1 MELFGFY
8 LVPDLPNYHALAVML
23 LTVLALYLFTR
34 DRLPLEMTSLG
45 LLIALTMGF
54 SIFPFPGFDP
64 TVLYQGFGHEALIAV
79 CALMV
84 VGQGLVNTGALQP
97 VARSLG
103 KLWAASP
110 FLTFLL
116 TLVAGGVLSAFVN
129 NTPIV
134 VLLLPV
140 LISVCLR
147 NKQSPNGVLM
157 PMGFATIIGGMVT
170 TIGTSTNLLVV
181 SLAQD
186 LGVTEFGMF
195 DFAKPAMLA
204 GVVAIAYLWLVAPK
218 MLPQREFQLLDY
230 SPRLFDA
237 RLRLNE
243 NSPVV
248 GKPLSEAISTAGGEL
263 KVVRI
268 RRKGTILMPLPDVEL
283 KEGDRLRVRD
293 SPSNLMAYADA
304 LQATMV
310 SEDQEVISDVN
321 PLEAEDQSIA
331 EIAVVQGSSLD
342 KTSLRYA
349 PVLLR
354 YQLTVL
360 ALHRAGEEIWR
371 PREELHD
378 VMLQPGDVLLVQ
390 GPSTRVTELKQDAQF
405 LVLDATIDLP
415 QTSRAP
421 LALGVLLTVIV
432 TAALGI
438 VPIAISSVAG
448 AVVMVIT
455 GCLNMASALRAV
467 SPSVYFVVVAS
478 LALGQALITTGATSY
493 VTSVFVFATTDFT
506 PTVVMS
512 LLMLM
517 LAILTN
523 VVSNNAAAVI
533 GTPIAVGIATQLNL
547 PAEPFVLAVL
557 FGANMSYATPM
568 AYQTNLLVM
577 SAGNYRFS
585 DFVRVGLPLTVL
597 MWLTLTF
604 LLSAMYF

>member
-1 MELFGFY
+1 
-8 LVPDLPNYHALAVML
+8 ML

-45 LLIALTMGF
+45 LLIALTLGF

-64 TVLYQGFGHEALIAV
+64 TLLYQGFGHEALIAV

-103 KLWAASP
+103 KMWAASP

-116 TLVAGGVLSAFVN
+116 TLVAGAVLSAFVN

-140 LISVCLR
+140 LISVCVR

-204 GVVAIAYLWLVAPK
+204 GIVAITYLWLIAPK

-243 NSPVV
+243 TSPVV
-248 GKPLSEAISTAGGEL
+248 GKKLSEAISVAGGDL

-268 RRKGTILMPLPDVEL
+268 RRKNTILMPLPDVEL
-283 KEGDRLRVRD
+283 REGDRLRVQD

-310 SEDQEVISDVN
+310 SEDQEVISEIN
-321 PLEAEDQSIA
+321 PLEAEGQSIA

-349 PVLLR
+349 QVLLR

-390 GPSTRVTELKQDAQF
+390 GPSTRVAELKQDAQF

-421 LALGVLLTVIV
+421 LALGVLITVIA
-432 TAALGI
+432 TAAFGI

-448 AVVMVIT
+448 AVFMVIS
-455 GCLNMASALRAV
+455 GCLNMSSALRSV

-493 VTSVFVFATTDFT
+493 VTSVFVVATTGFT

-512 LLMLM
+512 LLMLL

-604 LLSAMYF
+604 LLSALYF

>member
-1 MELFGFY
+1 
-8 LVPDLPNYHALAVML
+8 ML

-45 LLIALTMGF
+45 LLIALTLGF

-140 LISVCLR
+140 LISVCVR

-204 GVVAIAYLWLVAPK
+204 GIVAIIYLWLIAPK

-248 GKPLSEAISTAGGEL
+248 GKRLSEAIALAGGEL

-268 RRKGTILMPLPDVEL
+268 RRKNTILMPLPDVEL
-283 KEGDRLRVRD
+283 REGDRLRVQD

-321 PLEAEDQSIA
+321 PLEAEGQSIA

-349 PVLLR
+349 QVLLR

-405 LVLDATIDLP
+405 LVLDATVDLP

-421 LALGVLLTVIV
+421 LALGVLVAVIA
-432 TAALGI
+432 TAAFGI

-448 AVVMVIT
+448 AVFMVIT
-455 GCLNMASALRAV
+455 GCLNMSSALRAV

-604 LLSAMYF
+604 LLSALYF

>member
-1 MELFGFY
+1 
-8 LVPDLPNYHALAVML
+8 ML

-45 LLIALTMGF
+45 LLIALTLGF

-140 LISVCLR
+140 LISVCVR

-204 GVVAIAYLWLVAPK
+204 GIVAITYLWLIAPK

-248 GKPLSEAISTAGGEL
+248 GKRLSEAIALAGGEL

-268 RRKGTILMPLPDVEL
+268 RRKNTILMPLPDVEL
-283 KEGDRLRVRD
+283 REGDRLRVQD

-321 PLEAEDQSIA
+321 PLEAEGQSIA

-349 PVLLR
+349 QVLLR

-405 LVLDATIDLP
+405 LVLDATVDLP

-421 LALGVLLTVIV
+421 LALGVLVAVIA
-432 TAALGI
+432 TAAFGI

-448 AVVMVIT
+448 AVFMVIT
-455 GCLNMASALRAV
+455 GCLNMSSALRAV

-604 LLSAMYF
+604 LLSALYF

>member
-1 MELFGFY
+1 M
-8 LVPDLPNYHALAVML
+8 PDLPNYHALAVML
-23 LTVLALYLFTR
+23 LTVVALYLFTR
-34 DRLPLEMTSLG
+34 DRLPLEMTSIG
-45 LLIALTMGF
+45 LLVVLTLSF

-97 VARSLG
+97 VARGLG
-103 KLWAASP
+103 TLWGKSP

-129 NTPIV
+129 NTPVV

-140 LISVCLR
+140 LISVCVR
-147 NKQSPNGVLM
+147 NRQSPNSVLM

-181 SLAQD
+181 SLASD
-186 LGVTEFGMF
+186 LGVAEFGMF

-204 GVVAIAYLWLVAPK
+204 GIVAILYLWLIAPK
-218 MLPQREFQLLDY
+218 LLPQREFQLLDF
-230 SPRLFDA
+230 SPRLFDT

-248 GKPLSEAISTAGGEL
+248 GKTLAEAISVAGGEM

-268 RRKGTILMPLPDVEL
+268 RRKNTILMPLPDVEL
-283 KEGDRLRVRD
+283 KVGDRLRVQD
-293 SPSNLMAYADA
+293 SPSNLMAYTDA

-321 PLEAEDQSIA
+321 PLEAEGQSIA

-349 PVLLR
+349 QVLLR

-360 ALHRAGEEIWR
+360 GLHRAGEEIWR

-378 VMLQPGDVLLVQ
+378 VVLQPGDVLLVQ
-390 GPSTRVTELKQDAQF
+390 GPSTRVAELKQDAQF

-415 QTSRAP
+415 QTRRAP
-421 LALGVLLTVIV
+421 LALGVLIAVIA
-432 TAALGI
+432 TAAFGI

-448 AVVMVIT
+448 AAFMVLT
-455 GCLNMASALRAV
+455 GCLNMSSALRAV

-478 LALGQALITTGATSY
+478 LALGQALITTGATGY
-493 VTSVFVFATTDFT
+493 ITAAFVGGTVGAS
-506 PTVVMS
+506 PTVVLS

-585 DFVRVGLPLTVL
+585 DFVRVGLPLTII

>member
-1 MELFGFY
+1 
-8 LVPDLPNYHALAVML
+8 ML
-23 LTVLALYLFTR
+23 LTVVALYLFTR

-45 LLIALTMGF
+45 LLIALTLGF

-97 VARSLG
+97 VARALG
-103 KLWAASP
+103 TLWSKSA

-116 TLVAGGVLSAFVN
+116 TLVVGAILSAFVN
-129 NTPIV
+129 NTPVV

-147 NKQSPNGVLM
+147 NRQSPNGVLM

-181 SLAQD
+181 SLASD

-204 GVVAIAYLWLVAPK
+204 GIVAVAYLWLIAPRL
-218 MLPQREFQLLDY
+218 LPQREFQLLDY
-230 SPRLFDA
+230 SPRLFDT

-243 NSPVV
+243 GSPVI
-248 GKPLSEAISTAGGEL
+248 GKSLAEAIALVGGDM

-268 RRKGTILMPLPDVEL
+268 RRKNTILMPLPDVEL
-283 KEGDRLRVRD
+283 RDGDRLRVQD
-293 SPSNLMAYADA
+293 SPSNLIAYADS

-310 SEDQEVISDVN
+310 SEDQEVISEAN
-321 PLEAEDQSIA
+321 PLEAEGQSIA

-349 PVLLR
+349 QVLLR

-378 VMLQPGDVLLVQ
+378 VILRPGDVLLVQ
-390 GPSTRVTELKQDAQF
+390 GPSTQVTALKQDGQF

-415 QTSRAP
+415 QTRRAP
-421 LALGVLLTVIV
+421 LALGVLITVIL
-432 TAALGI
+432 TAAFGI
-438 VPIAISSVAG
+438 VPIAISAVAG
-448 AVVMVIT
+448 AVFMVIT
-455 GCLNMASALRAV
+455 GCLNMASALRSV

-478 LALGQALITTGATSY
+478 LALGQALITTGATGY
-493 VTSVFVFATTDFT
+493 VTSVFVGVTVDAS
-506 PTVVMS
+506 PTVVLS

-533 GTPIAVGIATQLNL
+533 GTPIAVGIATQLNQ

-585 DFVRVGLPLTVL
+585 DFVRVGLPLTII

-604 LLSAMYF
+604 LLSALYF

>member
-1 MELFGFY
+1 
-8 LVPDLPNYHALAVML
+8 ML
-23 LTVLALYLFTR
+23 LTVVALYLFTR

-45 LLIALTMGF
+45 LLIALTLGF
-54 SIFPFPGFDP
+54 SLFPFPGFDP

-97 VARSLG
+97 VARGLG
-103 KLWAASP
+103 KLWSKSP

-116 TLVAGGVLSAFVN
+116 TLVAGAVLSAFVN
-129 NTPIV
+129 NTPVV

-140 LISVCLR
+140 LISVCVR
-147 NKQSPNGVLM
+147 NRQSPNSVLM

-181 SLAQD
+181 SLAGD
-186 LGVTEFGMF
+186 LGVAEFGMF

-204 GVVAIAYLWLVAPK
+204 GIVAVAYLWLVAPK
-218 MLPQREFQLLDY
+218 LLPQREFQLLDY
-230 SPRLFDA
+230 SPRLFDT

-243 NSPVV
+243 NSPIV
-248 GKPLSEAISTAGGEL
+248 GKTLAEAIATAGGDM

-268 RRKGTILMPLPDVEL
+268 RRKNTILMPLPDVEL
-283 KEGDRLRVRD
+283 KSGDRLRVQD
-293 SPSNLMAYADA
+293 SPSNLMAYTDA

-310 SEDQEVISDVN
+310 SEDQEVISDAN
-321 PLEAEDQSIA
+321 PLEAEGQSIA

-349 PVLLR
+349 QVLLR

-378 VMLQPGDVLLVQ
+378 VVLQPGDVLLVQ
-390 GPSTRVTELKQDAQF
+390 GPSTRVAELKQDGQF

-415 QTSRAP
+415 QTRRAP
-421 LALGVLLTVIV
+421 LALGVLIAVIA
-432 TAALGI
+432 TAAFGV
-438 VPIAISSVAG
+438 VPIAISAVAG
-448 AVVMVIT
+448 AVFMVIS
-455 GCLNMASALRAV
+455 GCLNMASALRSV

-478 LALGQALITTGATSY
+478 LALGQALITTGATGY
-493 VTSVFVFATTDFT
+493 ITAAFVGATVDAS

-585 DFVRVGLPLTVL
+585 DFVRVGLPLTII

>member
-1 MELFGFY
+1 M
-8 LVPDLPNYHALAVML
+8 PDLPNYHALAVML

-45 LLIALTMGF
+45 LLIALTLGF

-140 LISVCLR
+140 LISVCVR

-204 GVVAIAYLWLVAPK
+204 GIVAIIYLWLIAPK

-248 GKPLSEAISTAGGEL
+248 GKRLSEAIALAGGEL

-268 RRKGTILMPLPDVEL
+268 RRKNTILMPLPDVEL
-283 KEGDRLRVRD
+283 REGDRLRVQD

-321 PLEAEDQSIA
+321 PLEAEGQSIA

-349 PVLLR
+349 QVLLR

-405 LVLDATIDLP
+405 LVLDATVDLP

-421 LALGVLLTVIV
+421 LALGVLVAVIA
-432 TAALGI
+432 TAAFGI

-448 AVVMVIT
+448 AVFMVIT
-455 GCLNMASALRAV
+455 GCLNMSSALRAV

-604 LLSAMYF
+604 LLSALYF

>member
-1 MELFGFY
+1 
-8 LVPDLPNYHALAVML
+8 VPDLPNYHALAVML

-45 LLIALTMGF
+45 LLIALTLGF
-54 SIFPFPGFDP
+54 SLFPFPEFNP

-97 VARSLG
+97 VARVLG
-103 KLWAASP
+103 KLWAANP

-116 TLVAGGVLSAFVN
+116 TLVVGGILSAFVN

-140 LISVCLR
+140 LISVCVR
-147 NKQSPNGVLM
+147 NRQSPNGVLM

-186 LGVTEFGMF
+186 LGVAEFGLF
-195 DFAKPAMLA
+195 DFAKPALLA
-204 GVVAIAYLWLVAPK
+204 GVVAVVYLWLIAPRL
-218 MLPQREFQLLDY
+218 LPQREFQLLDY

-237 RLRLNE
+237 RLRLND
-243 NSPVV
+243 NSPFV
-248 GKPLSEAISTAGGEL
+248 GRPLSEAIASAGGEMR
-263 KVVRI
+263 VVRI
-268 RRKGTILMPLPDVEL
+268 RRKNTILMPLPDVEL
-283 KEGDRLRVRD
+283 RAGDRLRVKD

-304 LQATMV
+304 LEATMV
-310 SEDQEVISDVN
+310 SEDQEVISDAN
-321 PLEAEDQSIA
+321 PLEAEGQSVA

-342 KTSLRYA
+342 RTSLRYA
-349 PVLLR
+349 QVLLR

-378 VMLQPGDVLLVQ
+378 VVLQPGDVLLVQ
-390 GPSTRVTELKQDAQF
+390 GPSTRVAELKQDAQF

-415 QTSRAP
+415 QTRLAT
-421 LALGVLLTVIV
+421 LALGVLLAVVT
-432 TAALGI
+432 TAAFGI

-448 AVVMVIT
+448 AVFMVIT
-455 GCLNMASALRAV
+455 GCLNMSSALRAV

-478 LALGQALITTGATSY
+478 LALGQALITTGATEY
-493 VTSVFVFATTDFT
+493 VTSVFVVATADLS
-506 PTVVMS
+506 PTVTMS
-512 LLMLM
+512 LLMLL

-533 GTPIAVGIATQLNL
+533 GTPIAVGIASQLNL

-585 DFVRVGLPLTVL
+585 DFVRVGVPLTVL

>member
-1 MELFGFY
+1 
-8 LVPDLPNYHALAVML
+8 ML
-23 LTVLALYLFTR
+23 LTVVALYLFTR

-45 LLIALTMGF
+45 LLIALTLGF

-97 VARSLG
+97 VARALG
-103 KLWAASP
+103 TLWSKSP

-116 TLVAGGVLSAFVN
+116 TLVVGAILSAFVN
-129 NTPIV
+129 NTPVV

-147 NKQSPNGVLM
+147 NRQSPNGILM

-181 SLAQD
+181 SLASD

-204 GVVAIAYLWLVAPK
+204 GIVAVAYLWLIAPRL
-218 MLPQREFQLLDY
+218 LPQREFQLLDF
-230 SPRLFDA
+230 SPRLFDT

-243 NSPVV
+243 GSPVI
-248 GKPLSEAISTAGGEL
+248 GKTLAEAIALAGGDM

-268 RRKGTILMPLPDVEL
+268 RRKNTILMPLPDVEL
-283 KEGDRLRVRD
+283 RDGDRLRVQD
-293 SPSNLMAYADA
+293 SPSNLMAYADS

-310 SEDQEVISDVN
+310 SEDQEVISEAN
-321 PLEAEDQSIA
+321 PLEAEGQSIA

-349 PVLLR
+349 QVLLR

-378 VMLQPGDVLLVQ
+378 VILRPGDVLLVQ
-390 GPSTRVTELKQDAQF
+390 GPSTQVTALKQDGQF

-415 QTSRAP
+415 QTRRAP
-421 LALGVLLTVIV
+421 LALGVLVTVIL
-432 TAALGI
+432 TAAFGL
-438 VPIAISSVAG
+438 VPIAISAVAG
-448 AVVMVIT
+448 AVFMVIT
-455 GCLNMASALRAV
+455 GCLNMASALRSV
-467 SPSVYFVVVAS
+467 SPAVYFVVVAS
-478 LALGQALITTGATSY
+478 LALGQALITTGATGY
-493 VTSVFVFATTDFT
+493 ITSVFVGVTLDAS
-506 PTVVMS
+506 PTVVLS

-585 DFVRVGLPLTVL
+585 DFVRVGLPLTII

>member
-1 MELFGFY
+1 
-8 LVPDLPNYHALAVML
+8 ML

>member
-1 MELFGFY
+1 
-8 LVPDLPNYHALAVML
+8 VTDLPNLHALAVML

-34 DRLPLEMTSLG
+34 DRLPLELTSLG
-45 LLIALTMGF
+45 LLVCLTLGF
-54 SIFPFPGFDP
+54 SIFPFEGFDP
-64 TVLYQGFGHEALIAV
+64 RVLYHGFGHEALIAV

-84 VGQGLVNTGALQP
+84 VGQGLVSTGALQP
-97 VARSLG
+97 VARVLG
-103 KLWAASP
+103 NFWSISP
-110 FLTFLL
+110 FFTFLA
-116 TLVAGGVLSAFVN
+116 TLVIGGVLSAFVN
-129 NTPIV
+129 NTPKV

-140 LISVCLR
+140 LVSVCLR
-147 NKQSPNGVLM
+147 NKQSPSGVLM
-157 PMGFATIIGGMVT
+157 PMGFATLVGGMAT

-186 LGVTEFGMF
+186 YGVAEFGMF

-204 GVVAIAYLWLVAPK
+204 GIVAALYLWLIAPRL
-218 MLPQREFQLLDY
+218 LPERDSELLNY
-230 SPRLFDA
+230 SPRVFDT

-243 NSPVV
+243 ASIAA
-248 GKPLSEAISTAGGEL
+248 GKTLADVISMAGGDM
-263 KVVRI
+263 KVKRI
-268 RRKGTILMPLPDVEL
+268 RRKNTILMPLPDVEL
-283 KEGDRLRVRD
+283 RAGDRLRVQD
-293 SPSNLMAYADA
+293 SPANLMAYAEA
-304 LQATMV
+304 IQATMV
-310 SEDQEVISDVN
+310 SYDQEAIGPEN
-321 PLEAEDQSIA
+321 PLSAQGQSIA

-342 KTSLRYA
+342 RTSLRYA
-349 PVLLR
+349 QVLLR

-360 ALHRAGEEIWR
+360 ALHRAGEDIWR

-378 VMLQPGDVLLVQ
+378 VVLQPGDVLLVQ
-390 GPSTRVTELKQDAQF
+390 GPSARVAELKQDAQF

-415 QTSRAP
+415 ETRRAK
-421 LALGVLLTVIV
+421 LALGILLSVIV
-432 TAALGI
+432 TAAFGLI
-438 VPIAISSVAG
+438 PIAIGAVAG
-448 AVVMVIT
+448 ALVMLLT
-455 GCLNMASALRAV
+455 GCLTIPQALRAV

-478 LALGQALITTGATSY
+478 LALGQALVVTGATQY
-493 VTSVFVFATTDFT
+493 ITNVFVLATADAS
-506 PTVVMS
+506 PTVVLS

-533 GTPIAVGIATQLNL
+533 GTPIAVGIASALAL

-585 DFVRVGLPLTVL
+585 DFVRVGLPLTIL

-604 LLSAMYF
+604 LLSAMYL

>member
-1 MELFGFY
+1 
-8 LVPDLPNYHALAVML
+8 ML

-517 LAILTN
+517 LAVLTN

>member
-405 LVLDATIDLP
+405 LVLDATIVCHKP
-415 QTSRAP
+415 
-421 LALGVLLTVIV
+421 
-432 TAALGI
+432 
-438 VPIAISSVAG
+438 VAHPWHW
-448 AVVMVIT
+448 VF
-455 GCLNMASALRAV
+455 C
-467 SPSVYFVVVAS
+467 SPSS
-478 LALGQALITTGATSY
+478 S
-493 VTSVFVFATTDFT
+493 
-506 PTVVMS
+506 P
-512 LLMLM
+512 
-517 LAILTN
+517 
-523 VVSNNAAAVI
+523 
-533 GTPIAVGIATQLNL
+533 
-547 PAEPFVLAVL
+547 
-557 FGANMSYATPM
+557 
-568 AYQTNLLVM
+568 
-577 SAGNYRFS
+577 
-585 DFVRVGLPLTVL
+585 PL
-597 MWLTLTF
+597 
-604 LLSAMYF
+604 